1 MGNVCITPE
10 NLKKTEIIFK
20 PDTYRDVSLRRYT
33 SSNDEYFDNFEK
45 KHNLLRCIQLTEFT
59 FLFNMYTF
67 DQSAIKHNE
76 LLIKK
81 RIFLEDLEK
90 SEFISFI
97 KTKIINHH
105 SVYVIK
111 EENNSKQIFLDYLTK
126 IYETVGK
133 GYVSYIR
140 NNKKTGKPIINDK
153 KQKKYFLLAFGF
165 LMCHSD
171 NMGRINYLFE
181 AFCNDNNKIEASLN
195 LEIFLYILILIAS
208 YAGIS
213 SFLEISKTYTSQVP
227 LVSQKDLLKTLE
239 VYEVNDILFLKDK
252 FVEFFFGLGGSLSY
266 IEFKQKLLEEG
277 FDWILTGSGIRRKLE
292 DRDLPMQ
299 SPKGP

>member
-10 NLKKTEIIFK
+10 NLKKTEIVFK

-33 SSNDEYFDNFEK
+33 SSNDDYFDSFER
-45 KHNLLRCIQLTEFT
+45 KHNLLRCVQLSEFT

-67 DQSAIKHNE
+67 DHSAMKHSE
-76 LLIKK
+76 VRLKK
-81 RIFLEDLEK
+81 RMFLEDLEK
-90 SEFISFI
+90 PEFISFI
-97 KTKIINHH
+97 KTKIINHPA
-105 SVYVIK
+105 SYVLK

-140 NNKKTGKPIINDK
+140 NNNKAGKPAINDK
-153 KQKKYFLLAFGF
+153 KQKKYFLLAYGF

-181 AFCNDNNKIEASLN
+181 AFSNDNNKIEATLN
-195 LEIFLYILILIAS
+195 FEIFLYVLILIAS

-213 SFLEISKTYTSQVP
+213 SFLEIAKTYTSQVP
-227 LVSQKDLLKTLE
+227 SVSQKDLLKTLE

-252 FVEFFFGLGGSLSY
+252 FVELFFGLGGSLSY
-266 IEFKQKLLEEG
+266 IEYKQKLLEEG

-292 DRDLPMQ
+292 DRDKPLE
-299 SPKGP
+299 SPKGQ